1 MNRLPFRS
9 AVAALALC
17 ALSAAAEQN
26 LFVRVRSFQDFS
38 TAATAL
44 TGAVGQPLAGGLVVA
59 QIRMQAAQL
68 GELREDAPLFLA
80 CRVEP
85 SGTGVY
91 SADAFE
97 ENEPTE
103 LLLALPFSSLDEAA
117 VADMMPDWTRD
128 PATGRWTND
137 EGSVMEVRDGY
148 VRIAQDEA
156 TLASADKVLGAKP
169 FVDGALAEALLDDP
183 ALWSQTNDQLVDEM
197 ASSLAEAFGISD
209 AADKLRALLAVTQ
222 TGAEDAERVALDLFV
237 DEDGTLAFSMSTALR
252 AGSPTAA
259 RLAAA
264 RTASPEL
271 FARIPARSPLY
282 VAAGGP
288 APDQD
293 VPALLAAL
301 APFFDGPA
309 PSGNPVA
316 TAQRAAF
323 RDLLAAAAKTAG
335 NGRDATFFLDFDPA
349 GRFFLKSRL
358 TDDSPADVRRA
369 ATDAFLRFVRSF
381 PNAER
386 NGVTAEADGDLC
398 RLRFATRPLVKA
410 IAAACEACGE
420 EDCAAACDED
430 CDKDCADDPSD
441 EQALEF
447 LVRLFGE
454 TVDAVGETD
463 PATGVSLGWAGETSS
478 VEASRALGDAAPRG
492 RAVDAAK
499 ALAPAALIDRAPGDV
514 LSAGAFSYARL
525 FKKVLA
531 IGQDLVPDLP
541 EEAIPALFE
550 GVDEDG
556 EPIRFA
562 TVRGENVLANVF
574 TISPDEVRFLFN
586 VVTVGVESQMQAA
599 APLFYEEDGICVE
612 EDVEDE
618 DEEEDEPR
626 LSPEET
632 DEEDDGLNSL
642 ED

>member
-26 LFVRVRSFQDFS
+26 MFVRVRSCQDFS

-59 QIRMQAAQL
+59 QIRMQAASL
-68 GELREDAPLFLA
+68 GELREDAPLFFA

-91 SADAFE
+91 SADTFE

-103 LLLALPFSSLDEAA
+103 ILLALPFSSLDEAA

-137 EGSVMEVRDGY
+137 DGSVMEVRDGY

-169 FVDGALAEALLDDP
+169 FLDGALAEAVLDDP
-183 ALWSQTNDQLVDEM
+183 ALWSQTNDQLVNEM
-197 ASSLAEAFGISD
+197 ASSLAEAFGISA

-264 RTASPEL
+264 RTAGPEL

-410 IAAACEACGE
+410 IAAAC
-420 EDCAAACDED
+420 DEGQ
-430 CDKDCADDPSD
+430 DCADDPSD
-441 EQALEF
+441 EKVLAF
-447 LVRLFGE
+447 LDRLFGE

-499 ALAPAALIDRAPGDV
+499 AFAPAALIDRAPGDV

-612 EDVEDE
+612 EV
-618 DEEEDEPR
+618 EEEEEEEKESR

-632 DEEDDGLNSL
+632 DEEDEEEDDGLNSL

>member
-26 LFVRVRSFQDFS
+26 MFVRVRSFQDFS

-68 GELREDAPLFLA
+68 GELREDAPLFFA

-103 LLLALPFSSLDEAA
+103 ILLALPFSSLDEAA

-137 EGSVMEVRDGY
+137 DGSVMEVRNGY

-183 ALWSQTNDQLVDEM
+183 ALWSQTNDQLVDGM

-237 DEDGTLAFSMSTALR
+237 EEDGTLAFSMSTALR

-264 RTASPEL
+264 RTAGPEL

-309 PSGNPVA
+309 PSGNPAA

-335 NGRDATFFLDFDPA
+335 NGRDATFFLDFDPS

-410 IAAACEACGE
+410 IAAAC
-420 EDCAAACDED
+420 DEGQ
-430 CDKDCADDPSD
+430 DCADDPSD
-441 EQALEF
+441 EKVLAF
-447 LVRLFGE
+447 LDRLFGE

-463 PATGVSLGWAGETSS
+463 PATGVSLGWAGESSS

-499 ALAPAALIDRAPGDV
+499 AFAPAALIDRAPGDV

-550 GVDEDG
+550 GVNEDG

-586 VVTVGVESQMQAA
+586 VVTVGVESQPQAV
-599 APLFYEEDGICVE
+599 APVFYEDDGICIE
-612 EDVEDE
+612 EGEEE
-618 DEEEDEPR
+618 DEEEEESR

-632 DEEDDGLNSL
+632 DEEDEEEDDGLNSL

>member
-1 MNRLPFRS
+1 MSRKFLRPT
-9 AVAALALC
+9 VAALALC

-59 QIRMQAAQL
+59 QIRMQAASL
-68 GELREDAPLFLA
+68 GELREDAPLFFA

-103 LLLALPFSSLDEAA
+103 ILLALPFSSLDEAA

-137 EGSVMEVRDGY
+137 DGSVMEVRDGY

-183 ALWSQTNDQLVDEM
+183 ALWSQTNDQLVDGM

-264 RTASPEL
+264 RTAGPEL

-349 GRFFLKSRL
+349 GRFFLKSRV

-386 NGVTAEADGDLC
+386 NGVTAEAVGDLC

-410 IAAACEACGE
+410 IAAAC
-420 EDCAAACDED
+420 DEGQ
-430 CDKDCADDPSD
+430 DCADDPSD
-441 EQALEF
+441 EKVLAF
-447 LVRLFGE
+447 LDRLFGE
-454 TVDAVGETD
+454 TVDAVGETH
-463 PATGVSLGWAGETSS
+463 PATGVSLGWAGESSS

-499 ALAPAALIDRAPGDV
+499 ALAPAALIDRTPGDV

-531 IGQDLVPDLP
+531 IGQDLVVPDLP

-562 TVRGENVLANVF
+562 TVRGENVLANVL

-618 DEEEDEPR
+618 DEEDDEPR

>member
-1 MNRLPFRS
+1 MSRKFLRPT
-9 AVAALALC
+9 VAALALC

-68 GELREDAPLFLA
+68 GELREDAPLFFA

-103 LLLALPFSSLDEAA
+103 ILLALPFSSLDEAA

-137 EGSVMEVRDGY
+137 DGSVMEVRDGY
-148 VRIAQDEA
+148 AFIAQDEA

-169 FVDGALAEALLDDP
+169 FLDGALAEAVLDDP
-183 ALWSQTNDQLVDEM
+183 ALWSQTNDQLVDGM

-264 RTASPEL
+264 RTAGPEL

-309 PSGNPVA
+309 PSGNPAA

-410 IAAACEACGE
+410 IAAAC
-420 EDCAAACDED
+420 DEGQ
-430 CDKDCADDPSD
+430 DCADDPSD
-441 EQALEF
+441 EKVLAF
-447 LVRLFGE
+447 LDRLFGE

-463 PATGVSLGWAGETSS
+463 PATGVSLGWAGESSS

-618 DEEEDEPR
+618 DEEDDEPR

>member
-137 EGSVMEVRDGY
+137 DGSVMEVRDGY

-264 RTASPEL
+264 RTAGPEL

-309 PSGNPVA
+309 PSGNPAA

-410 IAAACEACGE
+410 IAAAC
-420 EDCAAACDED
+420 DEGQ
-430 CDKDCADDPSD
+430 DCADDPSD
-441 EQALEF
+441 EKVLAF

-499 ALAPAALIDRAPGDV
+499 TFAPAALIDRAPGDV

-525 FKKVLA
+525 FKRVLA

-599 APLFYEEDGICVE
+599 APVFYE